1 LTSARPLIRPFTG
14 LRPRSEDAAAVAAPP
29 YDVLSSDEARQRA
42 AGKPYSFLHI
52 SKAEID
58 LPPEVDHYAPEV
70 YAKSAD
76 NLKKLIDAGVLLR
89 DAKPCYYAYRLVM
102 GGHTQSGLIA
112 AASVAD
118 YDSNR
123 IRKHEFTR
131 PDKEDDRVRQIEALN
146 AQTGPVLLAHP
157 DSLDAERLIAAATTG
172 TPIADLTADDG
183 IRHSVWRIDDAE
195 AIERISAVIGAMSSL
210 YIADGHHRSAA
221 ASRVAAARRGQ
232 GRPDS
237 AESDSAESDSAEY
250 FLAVIFPARQMRI
263 MDYNR
268 VVRDLNG
275 HSAAELLAA
284 IGERCTVSAS
294 ATAVTPERSGS
305 FGMYLDGRW
314 YHLAI
319 RPELVPTADPVR
331 RLDVS
336 VLSEQILAPILGIA
350 DLRRD
355 TRIDFVGGIRGLAEL
370 ERRVDSGEMAVAFA
384 MHPTQMSELMSVA
397 DAGEVMP
404 PKSTWFEPKL
414 ADGLVSHVL
423 D

>member
-1 LTSARPLIRPFTG
+1 MIRPFTG
-14 LRPRSEDAAAVAAPP
+14 LRPRTEDAAAVAAPP

-70 YAKSAD
+70 YAKSAE
-76 NLKKLIDAGVLLR
+76 NLKKLIDAGVLFR
-89 DAKPCYYAYRLVM
+89 DKTPCYYAYRLVM
-102 GGHTQSGLIA
+102 GSHTQTGLIA

-118 YDSNR
+118 YDTNR

-146 AQTGPVLLAHP
+146 AQTGPVLLAHA
-157 DSLDAERLIAAATTG
+157 DSDEAERLVASATAG
-172 TPIADLTADDG
+172 TPIADVTADDG
-183 IRHSVWRIDDAE
+183 IRHTVWLINDADTVSRIT
-195 AIERISAVIGAMSSL
+195 AVIDAMPSL

-221 ASRVAAARRGQ
+221 ASRVAAARRGKSK
-232 GRPDS
+232 P
-237 AESDSAESDSAEY
+237 DSAEY
-250 FLAVIFPARQMRI
+250 FLSVIFPARQMRI

-275 HSAAELLAA
+275 HSVDDVLKAVGKSCN
-284 IGERCTVSAS
+284 ITPAS
-294 ATAVTPERSGS
+294 GQATPKRTGT

-314 YHLAI
+314 FNVEFK
-319 RPELVPTADPVR
+319 PEVIPSKDPVR
-331 RLDVS
+331 SLDVS
-336 VLSEQILAPILGIA
+336 VLSEQVLGPILGIA

-370 ERRVDSGEMAVAFA
+370 ERRVNNGEMAIAFA
-384 MHPTQMSELMSVA
+384 MYPTQMTQLMSVA

>member
-1 LTSARPLIRPFTG
+1 
-14 LRPRSEDAAAVAAPP
+14 LRPRSEHASAVAAPP
-29 YDVLSSDEARQRA
+29 YDVLSSEEARQRA

-58 LPPEVDHYAPEV
+58 LPPDVDHYAPEV
-70 YAKSAD
+70 YAKSAE
-76 NLKKLIDAGVLLR
+76 NLRKMIDSGVLLR
-89 DAKPCYYAYRLVM
+89 DARPCYYAYRLVM
-102 GGHTQSGLIA
+102 GTHTQTGLIA

-118 YDSNR
+118 YDANR

-157 DSLDAERLIAAATTG
+157 DSDEAERLLAAATTG
-172 TPIADLTADDG
+172 TPVADLTADDG
-183 IRHSVWRIDDAE
+183 IRHSIWLIDEAP
-195 AIERISAVIGAMSSL
+195 AIERISAVVGAMPSL

-232 GRPDS
+232 GRP
-237 AESDSAESDSAEY
+237 DSAEY

-275 HSAAELLAA
+275 HSVEGVLKAV
-284 IGERCTVSAS
+284 GDRCTVTPSAGQVS
-294 ATAVTPERSGS
+294 PERSGT

-319 RPELVPTADPVR
+319 RAELVPAQDPVR
-331 RLDVS
+331 RLDIS
-336 VLSEQILAPILGIA
+336 VLSEQILAPIFGIG

-355 TRIDFVGGIRGLAEL
+355 TRVEFVGGIRGLAEL
-370 ERRVDSGEMAVAFA
+370 ERRVNSGEMAVAFA
-384 MHPTQMSELMSVA
+384 MYPTQMAELMSVA
-397 DAGEVMP
+397 DAGQIMP

>member
-1 LTSARPLIRPFTG
+1 M
-14 LRPRSEDAAAVAAPP
+14 
-29 YDVLSSDEARQRA
+29 
-42 AGKPYSFLHI
+42 
-52 SKAEID
+52 ID
-58 LPPEVDHYAPEV
+58 LPPDVDLDAPEV
-70 YAKSAD
+70 YATAAA
-76 NLKKLIDAGVLLR
+76 NLKQLIDDGILIR
-89 DAKPCYYAYRLVM
+89 ETSPCYYAYRLVM
-102 GGHTQSGLIA
+102 GSHTQTGLIA
-112 AASVAD
+112 SASVAH
-118 YDSNR
+118 YDTNR

-157 DSLDAERLIAAATTG
+157 DSDEAEKLVAAATAG

-183 IRHSVWRIDDAE
+183 IKHTLWKIDDA
-195 AIERISAVIGAMSSL
+195 ATIARISAVVDAMPAL

-237 AESDSAESDSAEY
+237 AEY

-263 MDYNR
+263 LDYNR

-275 HSAAELLAA
+275 HSVESFLQALAQY
-284 IGERCTVSAS
+284 AS
-294 ATAVTPERSGS
+294 VAPATGRATPQATGT
-305 FGMYLDGRW
+305 FGMYLDKRW
-314 YHLAI
+314 YHLTI
-319 RPELVPTADPVR
+319 KPELVPVQDPVR

-336 VLSEQILAPILGIA
+336 VLSDQILGPVLGIA

-355 TRIDFVGGIRGLAEL
+355 TRIDFVGGIRGLGEL
-370 ERRVDSGEMAVAFA
+370 EKRVDSGEMAVAFA
-384 MHPTQMSELMSVA
+384 MFPTQLSELMSVA

-414 ADGLVSHVL
+414 ADGLASHVL

>member
-1 LTSARPLIRPFTG
+1 MFAARPLIRPFTG
-14 LRPRSEDAAAVAAPP
+14 LRPRSEYAAAVAAPP
-29 YDVLSSDEARQRA
+29 YDVLSSEEARQRA

-58 LPPEVDHYAPEV
+58 LPPEIDHYAPEV
-70 YAKSAD
+70 YARSAE
-76 NLKKLIDAGVLLR
+76 NLKKLIDEGILIR
-89 DAKPCYYAYRLVM
+89 DTSPCYYAYRLVM
-102 GGHTQSGLIA
+102 GTHTQCGLIA

-157 DSLDAERLIAAATTG
+157 DSDEAERLIAAATSG
-172 TPIADLTADDG
+172 TPVADLTADDG
-183 IRHSVWRIDDAE
+183 IRHTIWRIDEAK
-195 AIERISAVIGAMSSL
+195 AIERISAVIGALPSL

-232 GRPDS
+232 GRP
-237 AESDSAESDSAEY
+237 DSAEY

-275 HSAAELLAA
+275 HSLDGFLQAV
-284 IGERCTVSAS
+284 GERCTVTSCAGR
-294 ATAVTPERSGS
+294 VTPERTGT
-305 FGMYLDGRW
+305 FGMYVDGRW
-314 YHLAI
+314 YRLAI
-319 RPELVPTADPVR
+319 RPDRVPTQDPVR

-336 VLSEQILAPILGIA
+336 VLSEQILDPILGIA

-370 ERRVDSGEMAVAFA
+370 ERRVNSGEMAVAFA
-384 MHPTQMSELMSVA
+384 MHPTQMAELMSVA

>member
-1 LTSARPLIRPFTG
+1 MTAATPLIRPFTG
-14 LRPRSEDAAAVAAPP
+14 LRPRPEHANAVAAPP

-58 LPPEVDHYAPEV
+58 LPPDVDHYSPEV
-70 YAKSAD
+70 YAKSAE
-76 NLKKLIDAGVLLR
+76 NLKKMIAGGILIR

-102 GGHTQSGLIA
+102 GSHTQTGLIA
-112 AASVAD
+112 AASVAA
-118 YDSNR
+118 YDANR

-157 DSLDAERLIAAATTG
+157 DSDEAERLIAAATAG
-172 TPIADLTADDG
+172 EPIADVTADDG
-183 IRHSVWRIDDAE
+183 IRHTVWLIDDATS
-195 AIERISAVIGAMSSL
+195 IDRISAVIGTMPSL

-221 ASRVAAARRGQ
+221 ASRVAAARRGK
-232 GRPDS
+232 GRPN
-237 AESDSAESDSAEY
+237 SAEY

-275 HSAAELLAA
+275 HSVDSFLKAVA
-284 IGERCTVSAS
+284 ERCTVTPA
-294 ATAVTPERSGS
+294 ADAVRPERTGT
-305 FGMYLDGRW
+305 FGMYLDKRW

-319 RPELVPTADPVR
+319 RPELVPEQDPVR

-336 VLSEQILAPILGIA
+336 VLSEQVLGPVLGIA

-355 TRIDFVGGIRGLAEL
+355 TRIDFVGGIRGLTEL
-370 ERRVDSGEMAVAFA
+370 ERRVNSGEMAVAFA
-384 MHPTQMSELMSVA
+384 MFPTQMSELMSVA

-414 ADGLVSHVL
+414 ADGMASHVL

>member
-1 LTSARPLIRPFTG
+1 MIRPFTG
-14 LRPRSEDAAAVAAPP
+14 LRPRSDMAPAVAAPP

-58 LPPEVDHYAPEV
+58 LAPDVDHYAPAV
-70 YAKSAD
+70 YARSAQ
-76 NLKKLIDAGVLLR
+76 NFKTLIDEGILVR
-89 DAKPCYYAYRLVM
+89 DAKPGYYAYQLIM
-102 GGHTQSGLIA
+102 GSHTQTGLIG

-157 DSLDAERLIAAATTG
+157 DSDDAERLIAAATSG
-172 TPIADLTADDG
+172 EPVADVTADDG
-183 IRHSVWRIDDAE
+183 IRHRIWRIDNDI
-195 AIERISAVIGAMSSL
+195 AIQRISAVFSALPNL

-237 AESDSAESDSAEY
+237 AEY
-250 FLAVIFPARQMRI
+250 FLAVVFPARQMRI

-268 VVRDLNG
+268 VVADLNG
-275 HSAAELLAA
+275 HSVDDFLKAV
-284 IGERCTVSAS
+284 GERFTVTAS
-294 ATAVTPERSGS
+294 TVPVKPERTGT
-305 FGMYLDGRW
+305 FGMYVDGRW
-314 YHLAI
+314 HHLAI
-319 RPELVPTADPVR
+319 RPDLVPTEDPVR

-336 VLSEQILAPILGIA
+336 VLSEQLLGPILGIV

-370 ERRVDSGEMAVAFA
+370 ERRVNQGGGSGNKAVAFS
-384 MHPTQMSELMSVA
+384 MHPTPMADLMSVA

-414 ADGLVSHVL
+414 ADGLVSHML

>member
-1 LTSARPLIRPFTG
+1 MTSSRPLIRPFTA
-14 LRPRSEDAAAVAAPP
+14 LRPRTEHASAVAAPP
-29 YDVLSSDEARQRA
+29 YDVLSSDEARVRA
-42 AGKPYSFLHI
+42 EGKPYSFLHI

-58 LPPEVDHYAPEV
+58 LPASVDHYAPEV
-70 YAKSAD
+70 YAKSAE
-76 NLKKLIDAGVLLR
+76 NFKRLIAGNILLR
-89 DAKPCYYAYRLVM
+89 EAKPCYYAYRLIM
-102 GGHTQSGLIA
+102 GAHVQTGLIA

-118 YDSNR
+118 YDTNR

-157 DSLDAERLIAAATTG
+157 DSDEAEQLIAAATEQ
-172 TPIADLTADDG
+172 TPIADVTADDG
-183 IRHSVWRIDDAE
+183 IRHTVWLIDDE
-195 AIERISAVIGAMSSL
+195 ASIARISSVIGTMANL

-221 ASRVAAARRGQ
+221 ASRVAAARRGH
-232 GRPDS
+232 GMP
-237 AESDSAESDSAEY
+237 DSAEY

-275 HSAAELLAA
+275 LSVDAFL
-284 IGERCTVSAS
+284 
-294 ATAVTPERSGS
+294 TAVAERYTVTPSENQAKPQHTGNV
-305 FGMYLDGRW
+305 GMYVAGRW

-319 RPELVPTADPVR
+319 KPGLVPTHDPVR

-336 VLSEQILAPILGIA
+336 VLSEQVLGPVLGIA

-370 ERRVDSGEMAVAFA
+370 ERRVNSGEMAVAFA
-384 MHPTQMSELMSVA
+384 MYPTQMAELMSVA

-414 ADGLVSHVL
+414 ADGLASHVL

>member
-1 LTSARPLIRPFTG
+1 MISARPLIRPFTG
-14 LRPRSEDAAAVAAPP
+14 LRPRSEHASAVAAPP
-29 YDVLSSDEARQRA
+29 YDVLSSEEACQRVI
-42 AGKPYSFLHI
+42 GKPYSFLHI

-70 YAKSAD
+70 YAKSAE
-76 NLKKLIDAGVLLR
+76 NLNKLIAADIIFR
-89 DAKPCYYAYRLVM
+89 DATPCYYAYRLIM
-102 GGHTQSGLIA
+102 GQHSQTGLIA
-112 AASVAD
+112 VASVAD
-118 YDSNR
+118 YDTNR

-146 AQTGPVLLAHP
+146 AQTGPVLMAHP
-157 DSLDAERLIAAATTG
+157 DSDEVGRLIAAATTG

-183 IRHSVWRIDDAE
+183 IQHTIWLINDSDTVA
-195 AIERISAVIGAMSSL
+195 RISAAIDAMPSL

-221 ASRVAAARRGQ
+221 ASRVAAARRGK
-232 GRPDS
+232 GFP
-237 AESDSAESDSAEY
+237 DSAEY
-250 FLAVIFPARQMRI
+250 FLSVIFPARQMRI

-275 HSAAELLAA
+275 HSVDAVLKL
-284 IGERCTVSAS
+284 IGERCTVSPS
-294 ATAVTPERSGS
+294 DTAVSPDGSGV

-314 YHLAI
+314 YRLAI
-319 RPELVPTADPVR
+319 RPELVPSADPVR

-336 VLSEQILAPILGIA
+336 VLSEQILAPVFGIA

-355 TRIDFVGGIRGLAEL
+355 TRIEFVGGIRGLPEL
-370 ERRVDSGEMAVAFA
+370 ERRVNSGDMAVAFA
-384 MHPTQMSELMSVA
+384 MYPTQMCELMSVA

>member
-1 LTSARPLIRPFTG
+1 MTTTRTMIRPFTG
-14 LRPRSEDAAAVAAPP
+14 LRPRTEDAAAVAAPP

-70 YAKSAD
+70 YAKSAE
-76 NLKKLIDAGVLLR
+76 NLRKMIAAGILFR
-89 DAKPCYYAYRLVM
+89 DATPCYYAYRLVM
-102 GGHTQSGLIA
+102 GSHTQTGLIA

-118 YDSNR
+118 YDTNR

-146 AQTGPVLLAHP
+146 AQTGPVLLAHA
-157 DSLDAERLIAAATTG
+157 DSDEAERLVASATAG
-172 TPIADLTADDG
+172 TPIADVTADDG
-183 IRHSVWRIDDAE
+183 ICHTVWLINDADTVSRIT
-195 AIERISAVIGAMSSL
+195 AVIDAMPSL

-221 ASRVAAARRGQ
+221 ASRVAAARRGKSK
-232 GRPDS
+232 P
-237 AESDSAESDSAEY
+237 DSAEY
-250 FLAVIFPARQMRI
+250 FLSVIFPARQMRI

-275 HSAAELLAA
+275 HSVDDVLKAVGKSCN
-284 IGERCTVSAS
+284 ITPAS
-294 ATAVTPERSGS
+294 GQATPKRTGT

-314 YHLAI
+314 FNVEFK
-319 RPELVPTADPVR
+319 PEVIPSKDPVR
-331 RLDVS
+331 SLDVS
-336 VLSEQILAPILGIA
+336 VLSEQVLGPILGIA

-370 ERRVDSGEMAVAFA
+370 ERRVNNGEMAIAFA
-384 MHPTQMSELMSVA
+384 MYPTQMTQLMSVA

>member
-1 LTSARPLIRPFTG
+1 MTTTRTMIRPFTG
-14 LRPRSEDAAAVAAPP
+14 LRPRTEDAAAVAAPP

-70 YAKSAD
+70 YAKSAE
-76 NLKKLIDAGVLLR
+76 NLKKLIDAGVLFR
-89 DAKPCYYAYRLVM
+89 DKTPCYYAYRLVM
-102 GGHTQSGLIA
+102 GSHTQTGLIA

-118 YDSNR
+118 YDTNR

-146 AQTGPVLLAHP
+146 AQTGPVLLAHA
-157 DSLDAERLIAAATTG
+157 DSDEAERLVASATAG
-172 TPIADLTADDG
+172 TPIADVTADDG
-183 IRHSVWRIDDAE
+183 IRHTVWLINDADTVSRITAVVDA
-195 AIERISAVIGAMSSL
+195 MPSL

-221 ASRVAAARRGQ
+221 ASRVAAARRGKSK
-232 GRPDS
+232 P
-237 AESDSAESDSAEY
+237 DSAEY
-250 FLAVIFPARQMRI
+250 FLSVIFPARQMRI

-275 HSAAELLAA
+275 HSVDDVLKAVGKSCN
-284 IGERCTVSAS
+284 ITPAS
-294 ATAVTPERSGS
+294 GQATPKRTGT

-314 YHLAI
+314 FNVEFK
-319 RPELVPTADPVR
+319 PEVIPSKDPVR
-331 RLDVS
+331 SLDVS
-336 VLSEQILAPILGIA
+336 VLSEQVLGPILGIA

-370 ERRVDSGEMAVAFA
+370 ERRVNHGEMAIAFA
-384 MHPTQMSELMSVA
+384 MYPTQMTQLMSVA